1 MREYKKKK
9 SGQRKSL
16 NFHSKLVAMDRW
28 SKNLEHKKV
37 TNIDIFNKGYEW
49 FESGLS
55 LEDAPEEMKNDFN
68 FVNGFEKA
76 KRVKKINE
84 NLETLGEEWFESG
97 LSLENAPDNYIN
109 NPYFMNGYN
118 TAMNSS
124 NKRSL

>member
-1 MREYKKKK
+1 MREYKTKMRGQKK
-9 SGQRKSL
+9 SV
-16 NFHSKLVAMDRW
+16 NFHSKLVAKDRW

-55 LEDAPEEMKNDFN
+55 LEDASDEIKNDFN

-76 KRVKKINE
+76 KRVQKINE
-84 NLETLGEEWFESG
+84 SLEMLGVEWFNSG
-97 LSLENAPDNYIN
+97 LPLEKAPDNYIN
-109 NPYFMNGYN
+109 SPYFINGFN
-118 TAMNSS
+118 TAMNNA